1 MRFKIY
7 EIEHSKDKDRVSY
20 MPLKSIEKVEPSIY
34 KKTFDAEADNIRDPE
49 DVFDLFN
56 YREGHPLHNGHSL
69 SVSDIVVTSSGAY
82 FCDTFGFKKID
93 FDESKVDTSD
103 LVRILYVQPH
113 KAPYVAEIPNTLES
127 FQRAVEG
134 YIEQIRNNDSTAI
147 LFDDSAKL
155 RHKEGNRYLADGS
168 IVAGNIIV
176 VGIEDGEWRSL
187 TDEEIKRYNDQYAAA
202 PEILQ
207 EEPEKDVGTTMY
219 L

>member
-1 MRFKIY
+1 M
-7 EIEHSKDKDRVSY
+7 
-20 MPLKSIEKVEPSIY
+20 
-34 KKTFDAEADNIRDPE
+34 
-49 DVFDLFN
+49 
-56 YREGHPLHNGHSL
+56 
-69 SVSDIVVTSSGAY
+69 
-82 FCDTFGFKKID
+82 
-93 FDESKVDTSD
+93 
-103 LVRILYVQPH
+103 QPH

-176 VGIEDGEWRSL
+176 VGIEDEEWRSL
-187 TDEEIKRYNDQYAAA
+187 TDEEIKRYNDQYAAV

-207 EEPEKDVGTTMY
+207 EESEKDVGTTMY